1 MKKSVGRDA
10 GQTEPRKVVR
20 ITVAVAMAPAAKTVT
35 LAGSASLFVRC
46 EVRGTIPLL

>member
-1 MKKSVGRDA
+1 MKKSVGHDA
-10 GQTEPRKVVR
+10 GPEPRKVVR

-46 EVRGTIPLL
+46 EVRGAIPLL